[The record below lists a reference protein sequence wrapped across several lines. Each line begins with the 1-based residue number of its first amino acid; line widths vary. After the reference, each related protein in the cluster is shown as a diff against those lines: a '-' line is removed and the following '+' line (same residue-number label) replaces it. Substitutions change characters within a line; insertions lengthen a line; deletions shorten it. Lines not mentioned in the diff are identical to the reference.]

1 MLQWNTKVTAI
12 LAITALVVLAS
23 QLANFTWHAAA
34 NFTW

>member
-12 LAITALVVLAS
+12 VAFAVLVALAS
-23 QLANFTWHAAA
+23 QLANFTWLHV